1 MALPRSLALAGIAAI
16 VVAVG
21 MIGSLHVT
29 GPSAELDPMRRTIS
43 QYALLE
49 TGHVFNTAVVVLAL
63 GSAATLLALVR
74 TEIVPV
80 RSMAALA
87 LLLWCVGLAAVVYFP
102 KHNWAVG
109 PSVEGT
115 IHRYASVVAFLSLPV
130 AALLVGRRWWRDPRW
145 RTQARVSTALGL
157 VALLCFAPIA
167 VAFVLY
173 PFTGVPWW
181 RAIPLGGVE
190 RLLAFV
196 EVVAVVQLA
205 LWAIRAGSRGAS
217 AGAVRAG
224 SRGGGAVR
232 TGSRSGGAVRTGTRD
247 SRNRAAS

>member
-1 MALPRSLALAGIAAI
+1 MALPRSLALGGIAAI

-21 MIGSLHVT
+21 MIGALHLT
-29 GPSAELDPMRRTIS
+29 GPSADLDPMRRTIS

-49 TGHVFNTAVVVLAL
+49 TGHVFNVAVVVLAL

-74 TEIVPV
+74 TGIVPV

-109 PSVEGT
+109 PSIEGT

-130 AALLVGRRWWRDPRW
+130 AALLVGRLWRRDPRW
-145 RTQARVSTALGL
+145 RMHANVSTALGV

-181 RAIPLGGVE
+181 RAIPLGGIE
-190 RLLAFV
+190 RLLAAV
-196 EVVAVVQLA
+196 EVVAVVHLA
-205 LWAIRAGSRGAS
+205 LWAVRVGPRSNSGPATRQDCGARS
-217 AGAVRAG
+217 Q
-224 SRGGGAVR
+224 
-232 TGSRSGGAVRTGTRD
+232 SGG
-247 SRNRAAS
+247 